1 MDSRNKKQTKENKMT
16 YSRANRV
23 RPVIEINTTYQAKQ
37 TAKREAQPDLVIKEV
52 TDTQALTIIYTN
64 KFRDILEFSNVN
76 VSNQTL
82 ADLVAEYLKTPECDI
97 KNHEVIKAYYKLE
110 NLAKYMI
117 R

>member
-1 MDSRNKKQTKENKMT
+1 MT
-16 YSRANRV
+16 YSRTNRV

-37 TAKREAQPDLVIKEV
+37 TAKREAQPDVVIKEV
-52 TDTQALTIIYTN
+52 TDTQALAIVYTN
-64 KFRDILEFSNVN
+64 RFRDILEFSNVAVN
-76 VSNQTL
+76 NLAL
-82 ADLVAEYLKTPECDI
+82 ADLVAHYLATPSCDI